1 MSLADELNKLN
12 EENEQRD
19 NEQVDYPSSHLK
31 NRPLAVDRR
40 NPTLH
45 VRILPAVSPTAN
57 TWEPYR
63 ELWVTND
70 KGKKFQYILD
80 PDTNSETDPLMQ
92 AVNRWSKVTIGVD
105 SQGNKKSGLYK
116 LDSKYGSY
124 PALRYYLNVV
134 PLEVYKD
141 DKGIAKYRE
150 KKDNNGNLD
159 VCLLSINNTLLN
171 LLATQLRDEMLNPNT
186 INQKYIPA
194 LKKRGYNFTDDDLA
208 NSFISSVFAY
218 PVTFTYVKQEKS
230 VIRNLAV
237 DSSSAHMLMP
247 LPNDWQSQAEDLAY
261 QTTPSY
267 KYNSHWVGSLINK
280 YDSELGLSHVEAP
293 KQDPFPEKKVQATA
307 PTVAQPTKDST
318 VAVGTPNATS
328 KIEYGTEGVYQVGS
342 IFRDDDDDNDTP
354 KSNTSNDNV
363 VDATFPNLDDL
374 ASNTSD
380 SVAKENPTSKVDNEP
395 KVESKPKETAT
406 TEPVATSTNDS
417 KAEDS
422 KEKDDVDDLIKS
434 LGLDNDDELLK

>member
-45 VRILPAVSPTAN
+45 VRILPAVSSTAN

-105 SQGNKKSGLYK
+105 NQGNKKNGLYK

-150 KKDNNGNLD
+150 KKDSNGNLD

-267 KYNSHWVGSLINK
+267 KYNSRWVGSLINK

-293 KQDPFPEKKVQATA
+293 KQDPFPDKKI
-307 PTVAQPTKDST
+307 QPTTQTTDFSKTSSQPT
-318 VAVGTPNATS
+318 QPNQQVVGVS
-328 KIEYGTEGVYQVGS
+328 
-342 IFRDDDDDNDTP
+342 TP

-363 VDATFPNLDDL
+363 VDETFPNLDDL
-374 ASNTSD
+374 IPDTTD
-380 SVAKENPTSKVDNEP
+380 SVAKENPTPKVDNEP

-406 TEPVATSTNDS
+406 TEHVAISTNDS

-422 KEKDDVDDLIKS
+422 KEADDVNNLLDT
-434 LGLDNDDELLK
+434 LGLDSDDELLK